1 LKPNS
6 GVKSVNHQEKGGK
19 SVKTTTLVL
28 GCIAM
33 AMLAVAFWRGRDL
46 PAAGLMA
53 AGRTLWRNL
62 PILLLSFLIA
72 GLAQVL
78 IPKGVISR
86 WLGTEAGIKGVLI
99 GCVVGGLV
107 PGAPYAVFPL
117 VAALYRA
124 GAGIGAVVGFVSA
137 WSLWS
142 VTRLPVEMAL
152 IDPKPAIVRY
162 IVTFVVPPV
171 AGLLAEGFARLY

>member
-1 LKPNS
+1 M
-6 GVKSVNHQEKGGK
+6 NHQEKGGK

-78 IPKGVISR
+78 IPKDVISR

-99 GCVVGGLV
+99 GCVV
-107 PGAPYAVFPL
+107 AC
-117 VAALYRA
+117 YR
-124 GAGIGAVVGFVSA
+124 IVKF
-137 WSLWS
+137 
-142 VTRLPVEMAL
+142 
-152 IDPKPAIVRY
+152 AI
-162 IVTFVVPPV
+162 
-171 AGLLAEGFARLY
+171 